1 MWFSMLKMIND
12 ILKTVNDFFDP
23 KYFDD
28 TPKPKRD
35 DFVKK
40 TPEEEKSFNLM
51 KQKMKKII
59 DDSGIFE
66 QAKNYEK
73 IPLINTIPSLLK
85 LTLDLMKDPD
95 YQQVCLENLKILA
108 ENENYWIKK
117 KQYLDSL
124 LYFNINPRLNQIV
137 AEQTDCIAFFEDYFN
152 FIEKNIQITEIFN
165 SLNFIMEER
174 KKYQEMVFNKPIS
187 ELMKLQNWM
196 FFEKVKKSKEGDFR
210 MYFNDWTLKNSQII
224 EYNIKTIFN
233 LLLQIH
239 LLLEG
244 TEKED
249 IKLLI
254 AESDSI
260 GKILHFFN
268 PKNKYKNLPKL
279 RIYRNATFHPGVKF
293 IYNEQEKM
301 KKLIFEDK
309 YGKFDI
315 DIEGFIADFKKLI
328 IFISTFNYMIAN
340 ILYKHEHDGKNLFQV
355 NYEHG
360 KSHGMRDFWE
370 IRVKELQKDR
380 CYKYFS

>member
-1 MWFSMLKMIND
+1 MWLSMLKMIND

-40 TPEEEKSFNLM
+40 SPEEEKSSNLI

-73 IPLINTIPSLLK
+73 IPLINTIPSLLT
-85 LTLDLMKDPD
+85 LTLDLMKDSD

-108 ENENYWIKK
+108 ENENYWVKK

-124 LYFNINPRLNQIV
+124 LYYNINPKLNQIV
-137 AEQTDCIAFFEDYFN
+137 AEQTDCIAFFEEYFN
-152 FIEKNIQITEIFN
+152 FIEKNIQINEIFN

-196 FFEKVKKSKEGDFR
+196 FFEKVRKSKEGDFR

-244 TEKED
+244 TERED

-260 GKILHFFN
+260 GKILHFLI
-268 PKNKYKNLPKL
+268 PKTN
-279 RIYRNATFHPGVKF
+279 
-293 IYNEQEKM
+293 M
-301 KKLIFEDK
+301 KTYLD
-309 YGKFDI
+309 
-315 DIEGFIADFKKLI
+315 
-328 IFISTFNYMIAN
+328 
-340 ILYKHEHDGKNLFQV
+340 
-355 NYEHG
+355 
-360 KSHGMRDFWE
+360 
-370 IRVKELQKDR
+370 
-380 CYKYFS
+380 

>member
-1 MWFSMLKMIND
+1 MWFNMSKMIND
-12 ILKTVNDFFDP
+12 ILKTSNDFFDP
-23 KYFDD
+23 KYIDD
-28 TPKPKRD
+28 TPKPKRG

-40 TPEEEKSFNLM
+40 SQEEEKFSNLM

-73 IPLINTIPSLLK
+73 IPLIHTLPSMLK

-95 YQQVCLENLKILA
+95 YQQVCLKNLKFLA

-117 KQYLDSL
+117 KQYLDSF
-124 LYFNINPRLNQIV
+124 LYFNINPKLNQIV
-137 AEQTDCIAFFEDYFN
+137 AEQTDCIAFFEEYFN
-152 FIEKNIQITEIFN
+152 FIEKNIQINEIFN
-165 SLNFIMEER
+165 SLNFIVEER

-196 FFEKVKKSKEGDFR
+196 FFEKVRKSKKGDFR

-224 EYNIKTIFN
+224 EYNIKAIFN

-244 TEKED
+244 TEIED

-268 PKNKYKNLPKL
+268 HKNSCENLAKL
-279 RIYRNATFHPGVKF
+279 RIYRNATFHHGVNF

-301 KKLIFEDK
+301 KKLVFEDK

-315 DIEGFIADFKKLI
+315 DIDGFIADFKKLI

-340 ILYKHEHDGKNLFQV
+340 ILYKHEHNGKNFFQV
-355 NYEHG
+355 NY
-360 KSHGMRDFWE
+360 KYAVTHGMRVFW
-370 IRVKELQKDR
+370 KSLSNELLKDKFH
-380 CYKYFS
+380 KYFA